1 MAAAASS
8 AGAAISSMITLMRKQ
23 SFRGDFVPLMDY
35 NQEDTSGANLE
46 WLNKPVVKYI
56 YRLTGLLSFITTCMN
71 TPKTFEYHP
80 SLQYVTYIIDI
91 ICVIILSIEAA
102 AKMKAR
108 GVLVGESAYLRDRW
122 NHFDAIMVL
131 CIYCSITLQTLE
143 LVGFV
148 NKSTY
153 FTIIRAPRPFILIKV
168 LKTFLKFELPKSQIK
183 SILQRSSSQIYN
195 VTMFFLFFM
204 SLYAILG
211 VQFFGSLTYHCV
223 RHATDINNVTKFDLM
238 IPDTYCSPTKD
249 GFHCPEHFICKKIE
263 IQRSLRGYNGFDELA
278 TSFFSVY
285 ESASQEGWV
294 FLMYRAI
301 DSLPSWRAFFYF
313 ITMIFFL
320 AWLVKNVF
328 IAVIIETFA
337 EIRVQFQQMWGARA
351 APSDIASTKIL
362 QRVDDNTLK
371 LVNIDENK
379 KAGVAPAI
387 FVKIIQ
393 SPIFT
398 TVVMVAVL
406 ANTIFTATIKHTHNE
421 AIDERNL
428 KIYHT
433 IETLFTIFFD
443 VETIFK
449 IFTIGFK
456 NYIRRSIFKFELML
470 AIGTTLHC
478 IPMLYRSAFLTYFQV
493 LRVARLLKS
502 SPLLETFLNKIF
514 GPGKKLGSLIL
525 FTMCLLLI
533 TSSIS
538 MQLFCFIS
546 NLKQFETFPRAYM
559 SIFRIA
565 MNDGWTEV
573 MYTTMNE
580 VYRFGIPILWL
591 TALFF
596 IFFHLITNSVSCC
609 MVPAFIS
616 MFQVLTQKGWVDVMH
631 YTMLYSI
638 QDVAPFVAI
647 YFIVYHLAINLIVLS
662 LFVAVILDNLELE
675 EDVKM
680 VKQLKTREASA
691 ETQQKLPW
699 RLRVFERFPDHPQMI
714 ELSRLPNDF
723 IIPKIRDSFMR
734 QFLDQDDIY
743 TIPLELS
750 TNLYSKKHPVRTL
763 HIPEHRPT
771 GESMKR
777 TAVSNIIRN
786 VSSQRLLSGD
796 ASQVHLASMG
806 DQKLSVYVQQNKI
819 RLDRKNSMRRSGF
832 RPKPV
837 HVVRENGD
845 ISALQGRIQ
854 DDYDIKVF
862 QYRKQQAELKRNQ
875 QEEDL
880 RENHPYFD
888 TPLFTISRESNFRK
902 FCQLVVE
909 ARYDINAKDRLGQDS
924 KISRYKQGHKFLG
937 LVTYLDWIMIIV
949 TIVSAVSMSFE
960 TPINRV
966 VDHPFLQIAEYI
978 FVICMSVELTLK
990 IFAHGLFFTPKA
1002 LVRDI
1007 SGAIEVAVF
1016 FVSLIFLCWLP
1027 RHVPANSV
1035 GQFLMLL
1042 RSTRPLRIIILVPD
1056 MRKVVYE
1063 VCRGFKEILLVSILL
1078 VVLMFIFAIY
1088 GIQIIGGQL
1097 ARCNDRT
1104 YYNEQ
1109 KACHGTFWRELF
1121 VSKMNV
1127 SGADPVMLVPRVWA
1141 NPHNFDF
1148 DYIGSA
1154 MLALFEVLSLEG
1166 WLEIR
1171 DIIMDRMGPQH
1182 AIFVHIFVFIGTLIG
1197 LTLFVGVVIANYSEN
1212 KGTALL
1218 TVDQRRWLD
1227 LKGRIKL
1234 AQPLRTPP
1242 RPENSKFRSYVFD
1255 ITQNKLFKKSSAV
1268 LVLLNCALLYKPW
1281 KVNEQIT
1288 QISALIS
1295 SLFTFLF
1302 LVEAVMKC
1310 IALGFVGY
1318 WQSRRNRFD
1327 LLVTILGIA
1336 WIILNVIS
1344 IGKTD
1349 LQEFSNT
1356 FGFTVIILR
1365 FFTIAGKHA
1374 TLKMLMLT
1382 IIVSFFK
1389 SFFIILGMFLLMLV
1403 YAFAG
1408 VILFGCVKF
1417 GPELGRHANFKTV
1430 PNAIVLLMRIV
1441 TGEDWNKI
1449 MHDCMVV
1456 PPRCTRGKSYW
1467 ESDCGNSTASILY
1480 FCSFYIIITYI
1491 VLNLLVAII
1500 MENFSL
1506 FYSNEED
1513 ALLSYTDIRHFQ
1525 TVWNM
1530 IDTARK
1536 GVIPARRVKFLLR
1549 LLRGRLEVDAE
1560 KLYRHMCYEIE
1571 KLNNGSDV
1579 TFHDVLNMLAYRSVD
1594 IRKSLQ
1600 FEELLAREELEY
1612 LIEEEVAK
1620 ITIRNW
1626 LNRCLK
1632 RIKAKDQTNVI
1643 KNLQRSNELAFFREA
1658 QAITTNESL
1667 KKTSTT
1673 DSAGSD
1679 ERRAKNVDDR
1689 QQQLQKEASTKKKLD
1704 RTITL
1709 PTPSI
1714 DTTNSHYR
1722 TQSGT
1727 RDLPTETKTSKRQG
1741 QPQQLQQNISL
1752 TLSTDES
1759 YPWRS
1764 WQTGHFSNGRKDI
1777 ESWWTSQFQ
1786 MSAQ

>member
-1 MAAAASS
+1 MAATASS

-23 SFRGDFVPLMDY
+23 SFRSDFVPLMDY
-35 NQEDTSGANLE
+35 SQEDSTGGNLE
-46 WLNKPVVKYI
+46 WTNKPFAKDLF
-56 YRLTGLLSFITTCMN
+56 RLTGLLSFISTCMN

-80 SLQYVTYIIDI
+80 SLQYATFIIDI
-91 ICVIILSIEAA
+91 TCAIILTIEAA
-102 AKMKAR
+102 TKMKTR
-108 GVLVGESAYLRDRW
+108 GVLVGDSSYLHDRW

-131 CIYCSITLQTLE
+131 NIYFSIILQAFE
-143 LVGFV
+143 LIGII
-148 NKSTY
+148 NKYSY

-168 LKTFLKFELPKSQIK
+168 LKTYLKFELPKSQIK

-195 VTMFFLFFM
+195 VTVFFLFFM

-211 VQFFGSLTYHCV
+211 VQFFGSLTFHCV
-223 RHATDINNVTKFDLM
+223 RTDTNPNNVTKSDLM

-249 GFHCPEHFICKKIE
+249 GFHCPKNFHCEKIE
-263 IQRSLRGYNGFDELA
+263 IQRNLRGYNGFDELA

-313 ITMIFFL
+313 ITLIFFL

-337 EIRVQFQQMWGARA
+337 EIRVQFQQMWGSRGAT
-351 APSDIASTKIL
+351 SDVEATKVL
-362 QRVDDNTLK
+362 QKTDDNTLR
-371 LVNIDENK
+371 LVNIDESK
-379 KAGVAPAI
+379 KKGVAPAI
-387 FVKIIQ
+387 FLKIAQ
-393 SPIFT
+393 SPVFT
-398 TVVMVAVL
+398 TILMVVVL
-406 ANTIFTATIKHTHNE
+406 ANTVFTATIKHTHNE
-421 AIDERNL
+421 EMDKRNL
-428 KIYHT
+428 KLYHK
-433 IETLFTIFFD
+433 IELLFTLIFD
-443 VETIFK
+443 LEALFK
-449 IFTIGFK
+449 IFAMGFK
-456 NYIRRSIFKFELML
+456 NYIRRSIFKFEFML
-470 AIGTTLHC
+470 AVGTTIHC
-478 IPMLYRSAFLTYFQV
+478 YPKLYRSAFTYFQV

-502 SPLLETFLNKIF
+502 SPLLEDFLNKIF

-538 MQLFCFIS
+538 MQLFCFIQG
-546 NLKQFETFPRAYM
+546 LKQFETFPRAFM
-559 SIFRIA
+559 
-565 MNDGWTEV
+565 
-573 MYTTMNE
+573 
-580 VYRFGIPILWL
+580 
-591 TALFF
+591 
-596 IFFHLITNSVSCC
+596 
-609 MVPAFIS
+609 S

-638 QDVAPFVAI
+638 QDLAPFVAI
-647 YFIVYHLAINLIVLS
+647 YFIVYHLAINL
-662 LFVAVILDNLELE
+662 
-675 EDVKM
+675 
-680 VKQLKTREASA
+680 LKTREASA

-714 ELSRLPNDF
+714 ELSRLPHEF
-723 IIPKIRDSFMR
+723 MIPKIRDSFMR
-734 QFLDQDDIY
+734 QFLNQDDIY
-743 TIPLELS
+743 TYPAELS
-750 TNLYSKKHPVRTL
+750 MNIYNKKHTVRTL
-763 HIPEHRPT
+763 HLPEYRPT
-771 GESMKR
+771 GETMKR
-777 TAVSNIIRN
+777 TAVTNIIRN
-786 VSSQRLLSGD
+786 ATNQRLLSGD
-796 ASQVHLASMG
+796 ASQVHLASIA
-806 DQKLSVYVQQNKI
+806 DNKLSIFAQQNKI
-819 RLDRKNSMRRSGF
+819 RLDRKNSMRRSGY

-837 HVVRENGD
+837 HVLRENGD
-845 ISALQGRIQ
+845 VGALHGRNQ

-888 TPLFTISRESNFRK
+888 TPLFAIARESNFRK
-902 FCQLVVE
+902 FCQLLVE
-909 ARYDINAKDRLGQDS
+909 ARYNVNAKDRLGQES
-924 KISRYKQGHKFLG
+924 KMSRYKQAHKFLG
-937 LVTYLDWIMIIV
+937 LVTYLDWIMIVV
-949 TIVSAVSMSFE
+949 TVFSAVSMSFE
-960 TPINRV
+960 TPSNRV
-966 VDHPFLQIAEYI
+966 VDKPFLQVAEYV
-978 FVICMSVELTLK
+978 FVIFMSVELTLK
-990 IFAHGLFFTPKA
+990 VFAHGLFFTPKA
-1002 LVRDI
+1002 LIRDI
-1007 SGAIEVAVF
+1007 GGATDVAVF
-1016 FVSLIFLCWLP
+1016 FVGLIFLCWLP
-1027 RHVPANSV
+1027 RNVPANSV
-1035 GQFLMLL
+1035 AQFLMLL
-1042 RSTRPLRIIILVPD
+1042 RSTRPLRIFILVPD

-1078 VVLMFIFAIY
+1078 VVLMFIFAIF
-1088 GIQIIGGQL
+1088 GVQIIGGRL
-1097 ARCNDRT
+1097 ARCNDRD
-1104 YYNEQ
+1104 YYNNRTL
-1109 KACHGTFWRELF
+1109 CHGTFMRELY

-1127 SGADPVMLVPRVWA
+1127 GGADPVMLVPRVWA
-1141 NPHNFDF
+1141 NPQNFNF

-1218 TVDQRRWLD
+1218 TVDQRRWMD

-1242 RPENSKFRSYVFD
+1242 RPENNKFRSYVFD
-1255 ITQNKLFKKSSAV
+1255 ITQTKLFKKSSAV
-1268 LVLLNCALLYKPW
+1268 LVLFNCALLYKPW
-1281 KVNEQIT
+1281 KANEKIT

-1310 IALGFVGY
+1310 IALGFAGY

-1327 LLVTILGIA
+1327 LLVTILGIG
-1336 WIILNVIS
+1336 WIVLNFIS
-1344 IGKTD
+1344 ISKVE

-1456 PPRCTRGKSYW
+1456 PPRCTRGGSYW

-1530 IDTARK
+1530 IDTGRK
-1536 GVIPARRVKFLLR
+1536 GIIPARRVKFLLR

-1560 KLYRHMCYEIE
+1560 KLYKHMCYEIE
-1571 KLNNGSDV
+1571 KLNNGNDV

-1620 ITIRNW
+1620 LTIRNW
-1626 LNRCLK
+1626 LNKCLK

-1658 QAITTNESL
+1658 QAITTSESL
-1667 KKTSTT
+1667 KKTI
-1673 DSAGSD
+1673 DHVGCED
-1679 ERRAKNVDDR
+1679 ERRTKTLDDR
-1689 QQQLQKEASTKKKLD
+1689 QQPTQKDVVKKKLD
-1704 RTITL
+1704 RTTTL
-1709 PTPSI
+1709 PTPSNEFNNLNYRAQAGI
-1714 DTTNSHYR
+1714 RDTTTESK
-1722 TQSGT
+1722 GAT
-1727 RDLPTETKTSKRQG
+1727 RRPVQ
-1741 QPQQLQQNISL
+1741 QPVQQNISL
-1752 TLSTDES
+1752 TLSSDES

-1764 WQTGHFSNGRKDI
+1764 WQTSNFNHGQKDV
-1777 ESWWTSQFQ
+1777 ESWWANQFQ
-1786 MSAQ
+1786 MSS

>member
-1 MAAAASS
+1 MAATASS

-23 SFRGDFVPLMDY
+23 SFRSDFVPLMDY
-35 NQEDTSGANLE
+35 SQEDSTGGNLE
-46 WLNKPVVKYI
+46 WTNKPFAKDLF
-56 YRLTGLLSFITTCMN
+56 RLTGLLSFISTCMN

-80 SLQYVTYIIDI
+80 SLQYATFIIDI
-91 ICVIILSIEAA
+91 TCAIILTIEAA
-102 AKMKAR
+102 TKMKTR
-108 GVLVGESAYLRDRW
+108 GVLVGDSSYLHDRW

-131 CIYCSITLQTLE
+131 NIYFSIILQAFE
-143 LVGFV
+143 LIGII
-148 NKSTY
+148 NKYSY

-168 LKTFLKFELPKSQIK
+168 LKTYLKFELPKSQIK

-195 VTMFFLFFM
+195 VTVFFLFFM

-211 VQFFGSLTYHCV
+211 VQFFGSLTFHCV
-223 RHATDINNVTKFDLM
+223 RTDTNPNNVTKSDLM

-249 GFHCPEHFICKKIE
+249 GFHCPKNFHCEKIE
-263 IQRSLRGYNGFDELA
+263 IQRNLRGYNGFDELA

-313 ITMIFFL
+313 ITLIFFL

-337 EIRVQFQQMWGARA
+337 EIRVQFQQMWGSRGAT
-351 APSDIASTKIL
+351 SDVEATKVL
-362 QRVDDNTLK
+362 QKTDDNTLR
-371 LVNIDENK
+371 LVNIDESK
-379 KAGVAPAI
+379 KKGVAPAI
-387 FVKIIQ
+387 FLKIAQ
-393 SPIFT
+393 SPVFT
-398 TVVMVAVL
+398 TILMVVVL
-406 ANTIFTATIKHTHNE
+406 ANTVFTATIKHTHNE
-421 AIDERNL
+421 EMDKRNL
-428 KIYHT
+428 KLYHK
-433 IETLFTIFFD
+433 IELLFTLIFD
-443 VETIFK
+443 LEALFK
-449 IFTIGFK
+449 IFAMGFK
-456 NYIRRSIFKFELML
+456 NYIRRSIFKFEFML
-470 AIGTTLHC
+470 AVGTTIHC
-478 IPMLYRSAFLTYFQV
+478 YPKLYRSAFTYFQV

-502 SPLLETFLNKIF
+502 SPLLEDFLNKIF

-538 MQLFCFIS
+538 MQLFCFIQG
-546 NLKQFETFPRAYM
+546 LKQFETFPRAFM
-559 SIFRIA
+559 SMFRIA

-573 MYTTMNE
+573 MYSVMDE
-580 VYRFGIPILWL
+580 VYEFGIFFLCL

-596 IFFHLITNSVSCC
+596 IFFHLLTNS
-609 MVPAFIS
+609 AFMS

-638 QDVAPFVAI
+638 QDLAPFVAI

-662 LFVAVILDNLELE
+662 LFVAVILDNLELD

-680 VKQLKTREASA
+680 IKQLKTREASA

-714 ELSRLPNDF
+714 ELSRLPHEF
-723 IIPKIRDSFMR
+723 MIPKIRDSFMR
-734 QFLDQDDIY
+734 QFLNQDDIY
-743 TIPLELS
+743 TYPAELS
-750 TNLYSKKHPVRTL
+750 MNIYNKKHTVRTL
-763 HIPEHRPT
+763 HLPEYRPT
-771 GESMKR
+771 GETMKR
-777 TAVSNIIRN
+777 TAVTNIIRN
-786 VSSQRLLSGD
+786 ATNQRLLSGD
-796 ASQVHLASMG
+796 ASQVHLASIA
-806 DQKLSVYVQQNKI
+806 DNKLSIFAQQNKI
-819 RLDRKNSMRRSGF
+819 RLDRKNSMRRSGY

-837 HVVRENGD
+837 HVLRENGD
-845 ISALQGRIQ
+845 VGALHGRNQ

-888 TPLFTISRESNFRK
+888 TPLFAIARESNFRK
-902 FCQLVVE
+902 FCQLLVE
-909 ARYDINAKDRLGQDS
+909 ARYNVNAKDRLGQES
-924 KISRYKQGHKFLG
+924 KMSRYKQAHKFLG
-937 LVTYLDWIMIIV
+937 LVTYLDWIMIVV
-949 TIVSAVSMSFE
+949 TVFSAVSMSFE
-960 TPINRV
+960 TPSNRV
-966 VDHPFLQIAEYI
+966 VDKPFLQVAEYV
-978 FVICMSVELTLK
+978 FVIFMSVELTLK
-990 IFAHGLFFTPKA
+990 VFAHGLFFTPKA
-1002 LVRDI
+1002 LIRDI
-1007 SGAIEVAVF
+1007 GGATDVAVF
-1016 FVSLIFLCWLP
+1016 FVGLIFLCWLP
-1027 RHVPANSV
+1027 RNVPANSV
-1035 GQFLMLL
+1035 AQFLMLL
-1042 RSTRPLRIIILVPD
+1042 RSTRPLRIFILVPD

-1078 VVLMFIFAIY
+1078 VVLMFIFAIF
-1088 GIQIIGGQL
+1088 GVQIIGGRL
-1097 ARCNDRT
+1097 ARCNDRD
-1104 YYNEQ
+1104 YYNNRTL
-1109 KACHGTFWRELF
+1109 CHGTFMRELY

-1127 SGADPVMLVPRVWA
+1127 GGADPVMLVPRVWA
-1141 NPHNFDF
+1141 NPQNFNF

-1218 TVDQRRWLD
+1218 TVDQRRWMD

-1242 RPENSKFRSYVFD
+1242 RPENNKFRSYVFD
-1255 ITQNKLFKKSSAV
+1255 ITQTKLFKKSSAV
-1268 LVLLNCALLYKPW
+1268 LVLFNCALLYKPW
-1281 KVNEQIT
+1281 KANEKIT

-1310 IALGFVGY
+1310 IALGFAGY

-1327 LLVTILGIA
+1327 LL
-1336 WIILNVIS
+1336 
-1344 IGKTD
+1344 
-1349 LQEFSNT
+1349 
-1356 FGFTVIILR
+1356 
-1365 FFTIAGKHA
+1365 A

-1456 PPRCTRGKSYW
+1456 PPRCTRGGSYW

-1530 IDTARK
+1530 IDTGRK
-1536 GVIPARRVKFLLR
+1536 GIIPARRVKFLLR

-1560 KLYRHMCYEIE
+1560 KLYKHMCYEIE
-1571 KLNNGSDV
+1571 KLNNGNDV

-1620 ITIRNW
+1620 LTIRNW
-1626 LNRCLK
+1626 LNKCLK

-1658 QAITTNESL
+1658 QAITTSESL
-1667 KKTSTT
+1667 KKTI
-1673 DSAGSD
+1673 DHVGCED
-1679 ERRAKNVDDR
+1679 ERRTKTLDDR
-1689 QQQLQKEASTKKKLD
+1689 QQPTQKDVVKKKLD
-1704 RTITL
+1704 RTTTL
-1709 PTPSI
+1709 PTPSNEFNNLNYRAQAGI
-1714 DTTNSHYR
+1714 RDTTTESK
-1722 TQSGT
+1722 GAT
-1727 RDLPTETKTSKRQG
+1727 RRPVQ
-1741 QPQQLQQNISL
+1741 QPVQQNISL
-1752 TLSTDES
+1752 TLSSDES

-1764 WQTGHFSNGRKDI
+1764 WQTSNFNHGQKDV
-1777 ESWWTSQFQ
+1777 ESWWANQFQ
-1786 MSAQ
+1786 MSS

>member
-1 MAAAASS
+1 MAATASS

-23 SFRGDFVPLMDY
+23 SFRNDFVPLMDY
-35 NQEDTSGANLE
+35 TQEDTSGDNLE
-46 WLNKPVVKYI
+46 WMNKPLVKYVF
-56 YRLTGLLSFITTCMN
+56 RLTGLLSFISTCLN

-80 SLQYVTYIIDI
+80 FLQYATFIIDI
-91 ICVIILSIEAA
+91 ICAIILTIEAA
-102 AKMKAR
+102 AKMKTR
-108 GVLVGESAYLRDRW
+108 GILAGDSAYLRDRW
-122 NHFDAIMVL
+122 NHFDAVMVL
-131 CIYCSITLQTLE
+131 CIYFSIILQTLE
-143 LVGFV
+143 LIGVV
-148 NKSTY
+148 NKYTY
-153 FTIIRAPRPFILIKV
+153 FTIIRSPRSFILIKV

-211 VQFFGSLTYHCV
+211 VQFFGSLTFHCV
-223 RHATDINNVTKFDLM
+223 RNGTNLNNVTKSDLM

-249 GFHCPEHFICKKIE
+249 GFHCPENFICEKIDVP
-263 IQRSLRGYNGFDELA
+263 RNLRGYNGFDELA

-337 EIRVQFQQMWGARA
+337 EIRVQFQQMWGSRG
-351 APSDIASTKIL
+351 APSDIEATKIL
-362 QRVDDNTLK
+362 QKDDDSTLK

-379 KAGVAPAI
+379 KKGVVPAI
-387 FVKIIQ
+387 CVKIAQ
-393 SPIFT
+393 SPVFT
-398 TVVMVAVL
+398 TIVMVVVL
-406 ANTIFTATIKHTHNE
+406 ANTIFTATIKHTHDE
-421 AIDERNL
+421 IIDKRNREL
-428 KIYHT
+428 YHK
-433 IETLFTIFFD
+433 IETLFTLFFD
-443 VETIFK
+443 LETVFK
-449 IFTIGFK
+449 IFSLGFN
-456 NYIRRSIFKFELML
+456 NYIRRSIFKFEFML
-470 AIGTTLHC
+470 AVGTTLHC
-478 IPMLYRSAFLTYFQV
+478 LPPFYRSAFTYFQV

-502 SPLLETFLNKIF
+502 SPLLEDFLNKIF

-538 MQLFCFIS
+538 MQLFCFIK

-559 SIFRIA
+559 CMFRIA

-573 MYTTMNE
+573 MYSAMDE
-580 VYRFGIPILWL
+580 VYEFGIFFLCL
-591 TALFF
+591 TAFFF
-596 IFFHLITNSVSCC
+596 IFFHLLTNS
-609 MVPAFIS
+609 AFIS

-680 VKQLKTREASA
+680 IKQLKTREASA

-714 ELSRLPNDF
+714 ELSRLPHDF
-723 IIPKIRDSFMR
+723 SIPKIRESFMR
-734 QFLDQDDIY
+734 QFLNQDDIY

-750 TNLYSKKHPVRTL
+750 MNIYSKKNAVRTL
-763 HIPEHRPT
+763 HLAEHRPT

-786 VSSQRLLSGD
+786 VNNQRLLSGD
-796 ASQVHLASMG
+796 ASQIHLASMG
-806 DQKLSVYVQQNKI
+806 DNKLSIYVQQNKM
-819 RLDRKNSMRRSGF
+819 RLHRKSSMRRSGY

-837 HVVRENGD
+837 HTIRENGD
-845 ISALQGRIQ
+845 ITALQGRIQ

-909 ARYDINAKDRLGQDS
+909 ARYNVNTKDRLGQES

-937 LVTYLDWIMIIV
+937 LVTYLDWIMILV
-949 TIVSAVSMSFE
+949 TILSAVSMSFE
-960 TPINRV
+960 TPANRV
-966 VDHPFLQIAEYI
+966 IDQPLLQIAEYV
-978 FVICMSVELTLK
+978 FVICMSVELTLR

-1002 LVRDI
+1002 LIRDF
-1007 SGAIEVAVF
+1007 SGVIDVSF
-1016 FVSLIFLCWLP
+1016 FFISLIFLCWLP
-1027 RHVPANSV
+1027 RYVPANSAA
-1035 GQFLMLL
+1035 QFLMLI
-1042 RSTRPLRIIILVPD
+1042 RATRPLRIIILVPD

-1088 GIQIIGGQL
+1088 GVQIIGGQL

-1104 YYNEQ
+1104 RYKQ
-1109 KACHGTFWRELF
+1109 QDLCHGTFWRELY

-1141 NPHNFDF
+1141 NPHNFNF

-1171 DIIMDRMGPQH
+1171 DIIMDRMGPEH
-1182 AIFVHIFVFIGTLIG
+1182 AIFVHIFVFIGTLVG

-1242 RPENSKFRSYVFD
+1242 RPENNKFRSYVFD

-1310 IALGFVGY
+1310 IALGIIGY

-1336 WIILNVIS
+1336 WIILNIIS
-1344 IGKTD
+1344 MGKSD

-1408 VILFGCVKF
+1408 VLLFGCVKF
-1417 GPELGRHANFKTV
+1417 GPELGRHANFRTV

-1456 PPRCTRGKSYW
+1456 PPRCTRGGSYW

-1530 IDTARK
+1530 IDTGRK

-1549 LLRGRLEVDAE
+1549 LLRGRLEVDSE
-1560 KLYRHMCYEIE
+1560 KLYKHMCYEIE
-1571 KLNNGSDV
+1571 KFNNGSDV

-1620 ITIRNW
+1620 LTIRNW

-1658 QAITTNESL
+1658 QAITTNEAL
-1667 KKTSTT
+1667 RKTATIESTG
-1673 DSAGSD
+1673 A
-1679 ERRAKNVDDR
+1679 DDR
-1689 QQQLQKEASTKKKLD
+1689 RFKNIDDRQQQQQQQLQKELPKKKLD

-1709 PTPSI
+1709 PTPSS
-1714 DTTNSHYR
+1714 DNSSYR
-1722 TQSGT
+1722 VQSITRDITGETKGT
-1727 RDLPTETKTSKRQG
+1727 RRPTQH
-1741 QPQQLQQNISL
+1741 QLQQNVSL
-1752 TLSTDES
+1752 SFSNEES

-1764 WQTGHFSNGRKDI
+1764 WPGTHITNARKDI
-1777 ESWWTSQFQ
+1777 ESWWTNQLQ
-1786 MSAQ
+1786 MSA

>member
-35 NQEDTSGANLE
+35 NQEDTSGGNLE
-46 WLNKPVVKYI
+46 WMNKPVVKYI
-56 YRLTGLLSFITTCMN
+56 YRLTGLLSFISTCMN
-71 TPKTFEYHP
+71 TPRTFEYHP
-80 SLQYVTYIIDI
+80 SLQYVTFIIDI
-91 ICVIILSIEAA
+91 VCIIILTIEAI
-102 AKMKAR
+102 AKIKSR
-108 GVLVGESAYLRDRW
+108 GFIVGDSAYLRDRW
-122 NHFDAIMVL
+122 NHFEAIMVL
-131 CIYCSITLQTLE
+131 CIYSSITLQTLE
-143 LVGFV
+143 LIGIV
-148 NKSTY
+148 NKYTY

-168 LKTFLKFELPKSQIK
+168 LKTYLKFELPKSQIK

-204 SLYAILG
+204 SLYGILG
-211 VQFFGSLTYHCV
+211 VQFFGALTFHCV
-223 RHATDINNVTKFDLM
+223 QNGTDINNVTKTNLM
-238 IPDTYCSPTKD
+238 IPDTYCSPTQD
-249 GFHCPEHFICKKIE
+249 GFQCPENYFCKKIE
-263 IQRSLRGYNGFDELA
+263 VPRHLRGYNGFDEIL
-278 TSFFSVY
+278 TSIFSVY
-285 ESASQEGWV
+285 ESSSQEGWV

-313 ITMIFFL
+313 ITLIFFL

-351 APSDIASTKIL
+351 APSDISSTKVL
-362 QRVDDNTLK
+362 QKADDSTLK

-379 KAGVAPAI
+379 KKGFAPA
-387 FVKIIQ
+387 FCTKMVQ
-393 SPIFT
+393 SSFFT
-398 TVVMVAVL
+398 TAVMIVVL
-406 ANTIFTATIKHTHNE
+406 ANTIFTASIKHTHNE
-421 AIDERNL
+421 MIDRRNRDIYHKIESIFTVFFDLETLL
-428 KIYHT
+428 KIFS
-433 IETLFTIFFD
+433 L
-443 VETIFK
+443 
-449 IFTIGFK
+449 GFK
-456 NYIRRSIFKFELML
+456 NYIDRSIFKFEFML
-470 AIGTTLHC
+470 AVGTTLHC
-478 IPMLYRSAFLTYFQV
+478 LPPFYRSAFTYFQV

-502 SPLLETFLNKIF
+502 SPLLEDFLNKIF

-525 FTMCLLLI
+525 FTMLLLLI

-538 MQLFCFIS
+538 MQLFCFLQ
-546 NLKQFETFPRAYM
+546 NLKQFETFPR
-559 SIFRIA
+559 
-565 MNDGWTEV
+565 
-573 MYTTMNE
+573 
-580 VYRFGIPILWL
+580 
-591 TALFF
+591 
-596 IFFHLITNSVSCC
+596 
-609 MVPAFIS
+609 AFIS

-631 YTMLYSI
+631 FTMLYSI

-699 RLRVFERFPDHPQMI
+699 RLRIFERFPDHPQMI
-714 ELSRLPNDF
+714 ELSRLPHEF

-743 TIPLELS
+743 SLPLELS
-750 TNLYSKKHPVRTL
+750 MNMYSRKHAVKTL

-777 TAVSNIIRN
+777 IAVSNIIRN
-786 VSSQRLLSGD
+786 VNGQRLLSGD
-796 ASQVHLASMG
+796 ASQVHLAG
-806 DQKLSVYVQQNKI
+806 IIDNKLSTYVQQNKI

-837 HVVRENGD
+837 HAARENGD
-845 ISALQGRIQ
+845 ISALQGRMQ

-862 QYRKQQAELKRNQ
+862 QYRQQQAELKRNQ

-888 TPLFTISRESNFRK
+888 TPLFAISRESNFRK

-909 ARYDINAKDRLGQDS
+909 ARYDVNAKDRHGQES
-924 KISRYKQGHKFLG
+924 KLSRYKQGHKFLG
-937 LVTYLDWIMIIV
+937 LLTYLDWIMIIV
-949 TIVSAVSMSFE
+949 TIISSVSMSFE
-960 TPINRV
+960 TPFNRV

-990 IFAHGLFFTPKA
+990 IFAHGFFFTPKA
-1002 LVRDI
+1002 LCRDVTG
-1007 SGAIEVAVF
+1007 SIEVAIFLVG
-1016 FVSLIFLCWLP
+1016 LIFLCWLP
-1027 RHVPANSV
+1027 RQVPASSFAQV
-1035 GQFLMLL
+1035 LMLL

-1078 VVLMFIFAIY
+1078 VMLIFIFAIY
-1088 GIQIIGGQL
+1088 GIQTVGGQL

-1104 YYNEQ
+1104 YYKE
-1109 KACHGTFWRELF
+1109 KKLCSGTFWRELF

-1127 SGADPVMLVPRVWA
+1127 TGADPAMLVPRVWA

-1171 DIIMDRMGPQH
+1171 DIIMDRMGAQH
-1182 AIFVHIFVFIGTLIG
+1182 TIFVHIFVFIGTLIG

-1234 AQPLRTPP
+1234 VQPLRTPP
-1242 RPENSKFRSYVFD
+1242 RPENNKFRSYVFD

-1281 KVNEQIT
+1281 KPNEGIT
-1288 QISALIS
+1288 QISAFIS
-1295 SLFTFLF
+1295 TIFTFLF

-1310 IALGFVGY
+1310 IALGIVGY

-1336 WIILNVIS
+1336 WIVMNFIS
-1344 IGKTD
+1344 MGKTD

-1365 FFTIAGKHA
+1365 FFTVAGKHA

-1389 SFFIILGMFLLMLV
+1389 SFFIILAMFLLMLV

-1408 VILFGCVKF
+1408 VTLFGCVKF
-1417 GPELGRHANFKTV
+1417 GPELGRHANFRTV

-1456 PPRCTRGKSYW
+1456 PPRCTRGASFW

-1513 ALLSYTDIRHFQ
+1513 ALLSYSDIRHFQ

-1530 IDTARK
+1530 IDTGRK
-1536 GVIPARRVKFLLR
+1536 GSIPARRVKFLLR

-1612 LIEEEVAK
+1612 FIEEEVAK

-1632 RIKAKDQTNVI
+1632 RIKTKDQTTVI

-1658 QAITTNESL
+1658 QAVTTTDSL

-1673 DSAGSD
+1673 GSAGSD
-1679 ERRAKNVDDR
+1679 ETRYKSSEDR
-1689 QQQLQKEASTKKKLD
+1689 HQPLQKEVSKKKLD
-1704 RTITL
+1704 RTATL
-1709 PTPSI
+1709 PAPSI
-1714 DTTNSHYR
+1714 DTNNSNYR
-1722 TQSGT
+1722 THSST
-1727 RDLPTETKTSKRQG
+1727 RDIPSETKGSKRHG
-1741 QPQQLQQNISL
+1741 QQPLHQNISL
-1752 TLSTDES
+1752 TLSSDES

-1764 WQTGHFSNGRKDI
+1764 WQTGHFTDGRKDI

-1786 MSAQ
+1786 MSAK

>member
-23 SFRGDFVPLMDY
+23 SFRNDFGPLMDY
-35 NQEDTSGANLE
+35 NQEDSTSSNLE
-46 WLNKPVVKYI
+46 WMNKPYIKNI
-56 YRLTGLLSFITTCMN
+56 YRLTGLLSFISTCMN

-80 SLQYVTYIIDI
+80 FLQYETFIIDI
-91 ICVIILSIEAA
+91 TCAAILTIEAIV
-102 AKMKAR
+102 KMKTR
-108 GVLVGESAYLRDRW
+108 GLLKNESSYLRDRW

-131 CIYCSITLQTLE
+131 NIYFSIILQAFE
-143 LVGFV
+143 LTSIV
-148 NKSTY
+148 NNYSY
-153 FTIIRAPRPFILIKV
+153 FTIIRSPRPFILVKV
-168 LKTFLKFELPKSQIK
+168 LKTFLKFELPNNQIK

-211 VQFFGSLTYHCV
+211 VQFFGSLTFHCV
-223 RHATDINNVTKFDLM
+223 RNDTDLNNVMKKDLM

-249 GFHCPEHFICKKIE
+249 GFHCPEHFVCKKID
-263 IQRSLRGYNGFDELA
+263 IQRNLRGYNGFDELA

-313 ITMIFFL
+313 ITLIFFL

-337 EIRVQFQQMWGARA
+337 EIRVQFQQMWGSRG
-351 APSDIASTKIL
+351 APSDIESTKIL
-362 QRVDDNTLK
+362 QKADDSTLK

-379 KAGVAPAI
+379 KKGVAPAI
-387 FVKIIQ
+387 CLKVVQ
-393 SPIFT
+393 SSAFT
-398 TVVMVAVL
+398 TMVMIVVL

-421 AIDERNL
+421 RVDRENRE
-428 KIYHT
+428 IYHK

-443 VETIFK
+443 LEALFK
-449 IFTIGFK
+449 IFSLGFK
-456 NYIRRSIFKFELML
+456 NYIRRSIFKFEFML
-470 AIGTTLHC
+470 ALGTTVHC
-478 IPMLYRSAFLTYFQV
+478 FTPFYRSAFTYFQV

-502 SPLLETFLNKIF
+502 SPLLEDFLNKIF

-538 MQLFCFIS
+538 MQLFCFIKG
-546 NLKQFETFPRAYM
+546 LKQFETFPRAYM
-559 SIFRIA
+559 SMFRIA

-573 MYTTMNE
+573 MYSVMDE
-580 VYRFGIPILWL
+580 VYEFGIFFLYL

-596 IFFHLITNSVSCC
+596 IFFHLLTNS
-609 MVPAFIS
+609 AFIS

-631 YTMLYSI
+631 YTMIHSL

-680 VKQLKTREASA
+680 IRQLKTREASA

-714 ELSRLPNDF
+714 VLSRLPHDF

-734 QFLDQDDIY
+734 QFLNQDDIY
-743 TIPLELS
+743 SYPLELS
-750 TNLYSKKHPVRTL
+750 MNIYSKKHTVKTL

-777 TAVSNIIRN
+777 TAVSNIIRSASN
-786 VSSQRLLSGD
+786 QRLLSGD

-806 DQKLSVYVQQNKI
+806 DNKISVFVQQNKI
-819 RLDRKNSMRRSGF
+819 RLDRKNSMRRSGY

-845 ISALQGRIQ
+845 IGGLQGRNQ

-909 ARYDINAKDRLGQDS
+909 ARYNLIPKDRLGQEP
-924 KISRYKQGHKFLG
+924 KISRYKQGNKFLG
-937 LVTYLDWIMIIV
+937 LVTYLDWIMILV
-949 TIVSAVSMSFE
+949 TILSAASMSFE

-966 VDHPFLQIAEYI
+966 VDRPLLQIAEYA

-1002 LVRDI
+1002 LIRDI
-1007 SGAIEVAVF
+1007 GGAIDVSVF
-1016 FVSLIFLCWLP
+1016 FVGLIYLCWLP
-1027 RHVPANSV
+1027 QNVPANSAA
-1035 GQFLMLL
+1035 QFLMLL
-1042 RSTRPLRIIILVPD
+1042 RSARPLRIFILVPD

-1088 GIQIIGGQL
+1088 GVQIIGGQL

-1104 YYNEQ
+1104 YYNDQ
-1109 KACHGTFWRELF
+1109 ALCQGTFWRELY

-1127 SGADPVMLVPRVWA
+1127 SGNDPVMLVPRVWA

-1171 DIIMDRMGPQH
+1171 DIIMDRMGPEH

-1218 TVDQRRWLD
+1218 TVDQRRWMD

-1242 RPENSKFRSYVFD
+1242 RPENSKFRSYIFD
-1255 ITQNKLFKKSSAV
+1255 ITQNRLFKKSSAV

-1281 KVNEQIT
+1281 KAKEKIT

-1302 LVEAVMKC
+1302 LVEAVMKS

-1327 LLVTILGIA
+1327 LLVTILGIG
-1336 WIILNVIS
+1336 WIVLNFIS
-1344 IGKTD
+1344 IGQSD

-1456 PPRCTRGKSYW
+1456 PPRCTRGGSYW

-1530 IDTARK
+1530 IDTGRK

-1560 KLYRHMCYEIE
+1560 KLYKHMCYEIE
-1571 KLNNGSDV
+1571 KLNNGNDV

-1620 ITIRNW
+1620 LTIRNW
-1626 LNRCLK
+1626 LNKCLK
-1632 RIKAKDQTNVI
+1632 RIKTKDQTNVI
-1643 KNLQRSNELAFFREA
+1643 KSLQRSNELAFFREA
-1658 QAITTNESL
+1658 QALTTSETL
-1667 KKTSTT
+1667 KKPADSTS
-1673 DSAGSD
+1673 GEE
-1679 ERRAKNVDDR
+1679 ERRLKSTEDR
-1689 QQQLQKEASTKKKLD
+1689 QQQQQQLQSQQTQKDVAKRKLD

-1709 PTPSI
+1709 PTPSN
-1714 DTTNSHYR
+1714 DNSNYR
-1722 TQSGT
+1722 TQAGT
-1727 RDLPTETKTSKRQG
+1727 RDTPVEPKGPKRQMH
-1741 QPQQLQQNISL
+1741 QQLQQNMSVN
-1752 TLSTDES
+1752 LSNDES
-1759 YPWRS
+1759 YPWRP
-1764 WQTGHFSNGRKDI
+1764 WQASSYNNGRKDV
-1777 ESWWTSQFQ
+1777 ESWWTNQFQ
-1786 MSAQ
+1786 MST

>member
-1 MAAAASS
+1 MAAAATS

-23 SFRGDFVPLMDY
+23 SFRSDFVPLMDY
-35 NQEDTSGANLE
+35 SQDDTSSENLE
-46 WLNKPVVKYI
+46 WMNKPVVKYVF
-56 YRLTGLLSFITTCMN
+56 RLTGLLSFISTCLN

-80 SLQYVTYIIDI
+80 FLQYTTFIIDI
-91 ICVIILSIEAA
+91 FCAIILTIEAV
-102 AKMKAR
+102 AKMKT
-108 GVLVGESAYLRDRW
+108 GGLLVGDSAYLRDRW
-122 NHFDAIMVL
+122 NHFDAVMVL
-131 CIYCSITLQTLE
+131 SIYFSIVLQTLE
-143 LVGFV
+143 LIYVV
-148 NKSTY
+148 NKYTY

-211 VQFFGSLTYHCV
+211 VQFFGALTFHCV
-223 RHATDINNVTKFDLM
+223 RNGTDLNNVTKSDLM

-249 GFHCPEHFICKKIE
+249 GFTCPDNFMCKKID
-263 IQRSLRGYNGFDELA
+263 IPRNLRGYNGFDELA

-337 EIRVQFQQMWGARA
+337 EIRVQFQQMWGSRG
-351 APSDIASTKIL
+351 APSDVEATKIL
-362 QRVDDNTLK
+362 EKAEDSTLK

-379 KAGVAPAI
+379 KNGVVPALCL
-387 FVKIIQ
+387 KIVQ
-393 SPIFT
+393 SPLFT
-398 TVVMVAVL
+398 TIVMVVVL

-421 AIDERNL
+421 ITDRRNRN
-428 KIYHT
+428 IYHKV
-433 IETLFTIFFD
+433 ETLFTIFFD
-443 VETIFK
+443 LETLFK
-449 IFTIGFK
+449 MFSLGFK
-456 NYIRRSIFKFELML
+456 NYIRRSIFKFEFML
-470 AIGTTLHC
+470 AVGTTIHC
-478 IPMLYRSAFLTYFQV
+478 IPLFYRSAFTYFQV

-502 SPLLETFLNKIF
+502 SPLLEDFLNKIF

-538 MQLFCFIS
+538 MQLFCFIK
-546 NLKQFETFPRAYM
+546 NLKQFETFPR
-559 SIFRIA
+559 
-565 MNDGWTEV
+565 
-573 MYTTMNE
+573 
-580 VYRFGIPILWL
+580 
-591 TALFF
+591 
-596 IFFHLITNSVSCC
+596 
-609 MVPAFIS
+609 
-616 MFQVLTQKGWVDVMH
+616 
-631 YTMLYSI
+631 
-638 QDVAPFVAI
+638 
-647 YFIVYHLAINLIVLS
+647 IVLS

-680 VKQLKTREASA
+680 IKQLKTREASA
-691 ETQQKLPW
+691 ETQQQLPW

-714 ELSRLPNDF
+714 ELSRLPHEF
-723 IIPKIRDSFMR
+723 SIPKIRDSFMR
-734 QFLDQDDIY
+734 QFLNQDDIY

-750 TNLYSKKHPVRTL
+750 MNMYSKRNAVRTL
-763 HIPEHRPT
+763 HTTEHRPT

-777 TAVSNIIRN
+777 TAVLNIIKN
-786 VSSQRLLSGD
+786 VNNQRLLSGD
-796 ASQVHLASMG
+796 ASQIHLASVG
-806 DQKLSVYVQQNKI
+806 DNKLSIYVQQNKI
-819 RLDRKNSMRRSGF
+819 RLHRKNSMRRSGYK
-832 RPKPV
+832 PKPV
-837 HVVRENGD
+837 HTIRENGD
-845 ISALQGRIQ
+845 INALQGRIQ

-862 QYRKQQAELKRNQ
+862 QYRQQQAELKRNQ

-888 TPLFTISRESNFRK
+888 TPLFAISRESNFRK

-909 ARYDINAKDRLGQDS
+909 ARYNVTPKDRLGQDA
-924 KISRYKQGHKFLG
+924 KINRYKEGHKFLD
-937 LVTYLDWIMIIV
+937 LVTYLEWIMITV
-949 TIVSAVSMSFE
+949 TILSAVSMSFE
-960 TPINRV
+960 TPSNRV
-966 VDHPFLQIAEYI
+966 IDQPLLQITEYI
-978 FVICMSVELTLK
+978 FVIFMSVELTLK
-990 IFAHGLFFTPKA
+990 VFANGLFFTPKA
-1002 LVRDI
+1002 LIRDF
-1007 SGAIEVAVF
+1007 SGILDVGF
-1016 FVSLIFLCWLP
+1016 FLISLIYLCWLP
-1027 RHVPANSV
+1027 RSVPANSAA
-1035 GQFLMLL
+1035 QFLMLL
-1042 RSTRPLRIIILVPD
+1042 RSARPLRIIILVPD

-1088 GIQIIGGQL
+1088 GVQIIGGQL

-1104 YYNEQ
+1104 YYKQ
-1109 KACHGTFWRELF
+1109 QGLCRGTFWRELY

-1127 SGADPVMLVPRVWA
+1127 TGADPVMLVPRVWA
-1141 NPHNFDF
+1141 NPHNFNF

-1171 DIIMDRMGPQH
+1171 DIIMDRMGPEH
-1182 AIFVHIFVFIGTLIG
+1182 AIFVHIFVFIGTLVG

-1218 TVDQRRWLD
+1218 TVDQRRWMD

-1242 RPENSKFRSYVFD
+1242 RPENNKFRSYVFD
-1255 ITQNKLFKKSSAV
+1255 ITQTKMFKKSSAV

-1281 KVNEQIT
+1281 KPKEKIT

-1295 SLFTFLF
+1295 SVFTFLF
-1302 LVEAVMKC
+1302 LVEATMKC
-1310 IALGFVGY
+1310 IALGVVGY

-1336 WIILNVIS
+1336 WIVLNIIS
-1344 IGKTD
+1344 MGQND

-1456 PPRCTRGKSYW
+1456 PPRCTRGGSYW

-1530 IDTARK
+1530 IDTGRK
-1536 GVIPARRVKFLLR
+1536 GLIPARRVKFLLR

-1560 KLYRHMCYEIE
+1560 KLYKHMCYEIE

-1620 ITIRNW
+1620 LTIRNW
-1626 LNRCLK
+1626 LNKCLK

-1643 KNLQRSNELAFFREA
+1643 KSLQRGNELAFFREA
-1658 QAITTNESL
+1658 QHAITTNEAL
-1667 KKTSTT
+1667 RKTATN
-1673 DSAGSD
+1673 DSSSI
-1679 ERRAKNVDDR
+1679 EDR
-1689 QQQLQKEASTKKKLD
+1689 QQLQQQQQQQQQTQSQKEIAKRKLD
-1704 RTITL
+1704 RTTTL
-1709 PTPSI
+1709 PTPSSDI
-1714 DTTNSHYR
+1714 SNPNYR
-1722 TQSGT
+1722 LQPGLREIPS
-1727 RDLPTETKTSKRQG
+1727 ETKGSKR
-1741 QPQQLQQNISL
+1741 PATHPQLQQNISL
-1752 TLSTDES
+1752 TFSTDDS
-1759 YPWRS
+1759 YSWRS
-1764 WQTGHFSNGRKDI
+1764 WEGAHHLNTRKDI
-1777 ESWWTSQFQ
+1777 ESWWANQLDTST
-1786 MSAQ
+1786 

>member
-23 SFRGDFVPLMDY
+23 SFRSDFVPLMDY
-35 NQEDTSGANLE
+35 NQEDSTGGNLE
-46 WLNKPVVKYI
+46 WTNKPLAKYLF
-56 YRLTGLLSFITTCMN
+56 RLTGLLSFISTCMN
-71 TPKTFEYHP
+71 TSKTFEYYP
-80 SLQYVTYIIDI
+80 FLQYTTFIIDI
-91 ICVIILSIEAA
+91 TCAIILTIEAA
-102 AKMKAR
+102 AKMKTR
-108 GVLVGESAYLRDRW
+108 GILIGDSSYLRDRW

-131 CIYCSITLQTLE
+131 NIYFSIIIQTFELIGIIPKYSYYTL
-143 LVGFV
+143 
-148 NKSTY
+148 
-153 FTIIRAPRPFILIKV
+153 IRSPRPFILIKV

-195 VTMFFLFFM
+195 VTVFFLFFM

-211 VQFFGSLTYHCV
+211 VQFFGSLTFHCV
-223 RHATDINNVTKFDLM
+223 RNGTNLNNVTKSDLM

-249 GFHCPEHFICKKIE
+249 GFHCPENFTCKKIE
-263 IQRSLRGYNGFDELA
+263 IQRNLRGYNGFDELA

-313 ITMIFFL
+313 ITLIFFL

-337 EIRVQFQQMWGARA
+337 EIRVQFQQMWGSRG
-351 APSDIASTKIL
+351 APSDIEATKVL
-362 QRVDDNTLK
+362 QKADDSTLK

-379 KAGVAPAI
+379 KKGVAPVI
-387 FVKIIQ
+387 FLKIAQ
-393 SPIFT
+393 SPLFT
-398 TVVMVAVL
+398 TIVMIVVL

-421 AIDERNL
+421 QHDKKNREL
-428 KIYHT
+428 YHK
-433 IETLFTIFFD
+433 IETLFTLFFD
-443 VETIFK
+443 LEALFK
-449 IFTIGFK
+449 IFSMGFK
-456 NYIRRSIFKFELML
+456 NYIRRSIFKFEFML
-470 AIGTTLHC
+470 AVGTTLHC
-478 IPMLYRSAFLTYFQV
+478 FPSFYRSGFTYFQV

-502 SPLLETFLNKIF
+502 SPLLEDFLNKIF

-538 MQLFCFIS
+538 MQLFCFIKG
-546 NLKQFETFPRAYM
+546 LKQFETFPRSFM
-559 SIFRIA
+559 SMFRIA

-573 MYTTMNE
+573 MYSAMDN
-580 VYRFGIPILWL
+580 VYEFGIFFLCL

-596 IFFHLITNSVSCC
+596 IFFHLLTNS
-609 MVPAFIS
+609 AFIS

-638 QDVAPFVAI
+638 QNVAPFVAI

-662 LFVAVILDNLELE
+662 LFVAVILDNLELD

-680 VKQLKTREASA
+680 IKQLKTREASA

-714 ELSRLPNDF
+714 ELSRLPHDF
-723 IIPKIRDSFMR
+723 MIPKIRDSFMR
-734 QFLDQDDIY
+734 QFLNQDDIY
-743 TIPLELS
+743 SYPPELS
-750 TNLYSKKHPVRTL
+750 MNVYNKKHTVKTL
-763 HIPEHRPT
+763 HTPEYRPT
-771 GESMKR
+771 GETMKR
-777 TAVSNIIRN
+777 TAVTNIIRN
-786 VSSQRLLSGD
+786 ASNQRLLSGD
-796 ASQVHLASMG
+796 ASQVHLASIA
-806 DQKLSVYVQQNKI
+806 DNKLSIFVQQNKI
-819 RLDRKNSMRRSGF
+819 RLDRKNSMRRSGY

-837 HVVRENGD
+837 HVIRENGD
-845 ISALQGRIQ
+845 IGALHGRNQ

-888 TPLFTISRESNFRK
+888 TPLFTIARESNFRK
-902 FCQLVVE
+902 FCQLLVE
-909 ARYDINAKDRLGQDS
+909 ARYNLNTKDRLGQES

-937 LVTYLDWIMIIV
+937 LVTYLDWIMILV
-949 TIVSAVSMSFE
+949 TILSAVSMSFE
-960 TPINRV
+960 TPNNRV
-966 VDHPFLQIAEYI
+966 VDRPSLQIAEYV
-978 FVICMSVELTLK
+978 FVIFMSVELTLK

-1002 LVRDI
+1002 LIRDI
-1007 SGAIEVAVF
+1007 GGAVDVAVF
-1016 FVSLIFLCWLP
+1016 FVGLIFLCWLP
-1027 RHVPANSV
+1027 RNVPANSV
-1035 GQFLMLL
+1035 AQFLMLL
-1042 RSTRPLRIIILVPD
+1042 RSTRPLRIFILVPD

-1088 GIQIIGGQL
+1088 GVQIIGGQL
-1097 ARCNDRT
+1097 ARCNDRK
-1104 YYNEQ
+1104 YYNDQ
-1109 KACHGTFWRELF
+1109 KLCHGTFWRELY

-1127 SGADPVMLVPRVWA
+1127 GEADPAMLVPRVWA
-1141 NPHNFDF
+1141 NPHNFNF

-1171 DIIMDRMGPQH
+1171 DIIMDRMGPEH

-1218 TVDQRRWLD
+1218 TVDQRRWMD

-1255 ITQNKLFKKSSAV
+1255 ITQNRLFKKSSAV

-1281 KVNEQIT
+1281 KANENIT

-1310 IALGFVGY
+1310 TALGFVGY

-1327 LLVTILGIA
+1327 LLVTILGIG
-1336 WIILNVIS
+1336 WIVLNFIS
-1344 IGKTD
+1344 MSKIE

-1456 PPRCTRGKSYW
+1456 PPRCTRGGSYW

-1530 IDTARK
+1530 IDTGRK
-1536 GVIPARRVKFLLR
+1536 GIIPARRVKFLLR

-1560 KLYRHMCYEIE
+1560 KLYKHMCYEIE
-1571 KLNNGSDV
+1571 KLNNGNDV

-1620 ITIRNW
+1620 LTIRNW
-1626 LNRCLK
+1626 LNKCLK

-1658 QAITTNESL
+1658 QAITTSESL
-1667 KKTSTT
+1667 KRTT
-1673 DSAGSD
+1673 DNVGHEE
-1679 ERRAKNVDDR
+1679 ERRVKSLDDR
-1689 QQQLQKEASTKKKLD
+1689 QQQIQKDVIKKKLD
-1704 RTITL
+1704 RTTTL
-1709 PTPSI
+1709 PTPSN
-1714 DTTNSHYR
+1714 DFNNSNYR
-1722 TQSGT
+1722 TQAGI
-1727 RDLPTETKTSKRQG
+1727 RDTSVEYKGARR
-1741 QPQQLQQNISL
+1741 PVTQQLQQNASL
-1752 TLSTDES
+1752 TLSSEES

-1764 WQTGHFSNGRKDI
+1764 WQTSNFNYGRKDV
-1777 ESWWTSQFQ
+1777 ESWWANQFQ
-1786 MSAQ
+1786 MST

>member
-23 SFRGDFVPLMDY
+23 SFRNDFGPLMDY
-35 NQEDTSGANLE
+35 NQEDSTSSNLE
-46 WLNKPVVKYI
+46 WMNKPYIKNI
-56 YRLTGLLSFITTCMN
+56 YRLTGLLSFISTCMN

-80 SLQYVTYIIDI
+80 FLQYETFIIDI
-91 ICVIILSIEAA
+91 TCAAILTIEAIV
-102 AKMKAR
+102 KMKTR
-108 GVLVGESAYLRDRW
+108 GLLKNESSYLRDRW

-131 CIYCSITLQTLE
+131 NIYFSIILQAFE
-143 LVGFV
+143 LTSIV
-148 NKSTY
+148 NNYSY
-153 FTIIRAPRPFILIKV
+153 FTIIRSPRPFILVKV
-168 LKTFLKFELPKSQIK
+168 LKTFLKFELPNNQIK

-211 VQFFGSLTYHCV
+211 VQFFGSLTFHCV
-223 RHATDINNVTKFDLM
+223 RNDTDLNNVMKKDLM

-249 GFHCPEHFICKKIE
+249 GFHCPEHFVCKKID
-263 IQRSLRGYNGFDELA
+263 IQRNLRGYNGFDELA

-313 ITMIFFL
+313 ITLIFFL

-337 EIRVQFQQMWGARA
+337 EIRVQFQQMWGSRG
-351 APSDIASTKIL
+351 APSDIESTKIL
-362 QRVDDNTLK
+362 QKADDSTLK

-379 KAGVAPAI
+379 KKGVAPAI
-387 FVKIIQ
+387 CLKVVQ
-393 SPIFT
+393 SSAFT
-398 TVVMVAVL
+398 TMVMIVVL

-421 AIDERNL
+421 RVDRENRE
-428 KIYHT
+428 IYHK

-443 VETIFK
+443 LEALFK
-449 IFTIGFK
+449 IFSLGFK
-456 NYIRRSIFKFELML
+456 NYIRRSIFKFEFML
-470 AIGTTLHC
+470 ALGTTVHC
-478 IPMLYRSAFLTYFQV
+478 FTPFYRSAFTYFQV

-502 SPLLETFLNKIF
+502 SPLLEDFLNKIF

-538 MQLFCFIS
+538 MQLFCFIKG
-546 NLKQFETFPRAYM
+546 LKQFETFPRAYM
-559 SIFRIA
+559 SMFRIA

-573 MYTTMNE
+573 MYSVMDE
-580 VYRFGIPILWL
+580 VYEFGIFFLYL

-596 IFFHLITNSVSCC
+596 IFFHLLTNS
-609 MVPAFIS
+609 AFIS

-631 YTMLYSI
+631 YTMIHSL

-680 VKQLKTREASA
+680 IRQLKTREASA

-714 ELSRLPNDF
+714 VLSRLPHDF

-734 QFLDQDDIY
+734 QFLNQDDIY
-743 TIPLELS
+743 SYPLELS
-750 TNLYSKKHPVRTL
+750 MNIYSKKHTVKTL

-777 TAVSNIIRN
+777 TAVSNIIRSASN
-786 VSSQRLLSGD
+786 QRLLSGD

-806 DQKLSVYVQQNKI
+806 DNKISVFVQQNKI
-819 RLDRKNSMRRSGF
+819 RLDRKNSMRRSGY

-845 ISALQGRIQ
+845 IGGLQGRNQ

-909 ARYDINAKDRLGQDS
+909 ARYNLIPKDRLGQEP
-924 KISRYKQGHKFLG
+924 KISRYKQGNKFLG
-937 LVTYLDWIMIIV
+937 LVTYLDWIMILV
-949 TIVSAVSMSFE
+949 TILSAASMSFE

-966 VDHPFLQIAEYI
+966 VDRPLLQIAEYA

-1002 LVRDI
+1002 LIRDI
-1007 SGAIEVAVF
+1007 GGAIDVSVF
-1016 FVSLIFLCWLP
+1016 FVGLIYLCWLP
-1027 RHVPANSV
+1027 QNVPANSAA
-1035 GQFLMLL
+1035 QFLMLL
-1042 RSTRPLRIIILVPD
+1042 RSARPLRIFILVPD

-1088 GIQIIGGQL
+1088 GVQIIGGQL

-1104 YYNEQ
+1104 YYNDQ
-1109 KACHGTFWRELF
+1109 ALCQGTFWRELY

-1127 SGADPVMLVPRVWA
+1127 SGNDPVMLVPRVWA

-1171 DIIMDRMGPQH
+1171 DIIMDRMGPEH

-1218 TVDQRRWLD
+1218 TVDQRRWMD

-1242 RPENSKFRSYVFD
+1242 RPENSKFRSYIFD
-1255 ITQNKLFKKSSAV
+1255 ITQNRLFKKSSAV

-1281 KVNEQIT
+1281 KAKEKIT

-1302 LVEAVMKC
+1302 LVEAVMKS

-1327 LLVTILGIA
+1327 LLVTILGIG
-1336 WIILNVIS
+1336 WIVLNFIS
-1344 IGKTD
+1344 IGQSD

-1456 PPRCTRGKSYW
+1456 PPRCTRGGSYW

-1530 IDTARK
+1530 IDTGRK

-1560 KLYRHMCYEIE
+1560 KLYKHMCYEIE
-1571 KLNNGSDV
+1571 KLNNGNDV

-1620 ITIRNW
+1620 LTIRNW
-1626 LNRCLK
+1626 LNKCLK
-1632 RIKAKDQTNVI
+1632 RIKTKDQTNVI
-1643 KNLQRSNELAFFREA
+1643 KSLQRSNELAFFLLCQIIKQLTDNKSIIIDSIQRGWKLL
-1658 QAITTNESL
+1658 AIILNYFIPSDHLKPYFLKYLHDNQNHDEKLVQLCLNHYEQTLKHGGRKTIPSKTEIDLITNNGE
-1667 KKTSTT
+1667 
-1673 DSAGSD
+1673 
-1679 ERRAKNVDDR
+1679 N
-1689 QQQLQKEASTKKKLD
+1689 
-1704 RTITL
+1704 
-1709 PTPSI
+1709 
-1714 DTTNSHYR
+1714 
-1722 TQSGT
+1722 
-1727 RDLPTETKTSKRQG
+1727 TEKRQIFLLPG
-1741 QPQQLQQNISL
+1741 GFPLTISI
-1752 TLSTDES
+1752 TSSMVKKCSSLSFLCK
-1759 YPWRS
+1759 RR
-1764 WQTGHFSNGRKDI
+1764 FSH
-1777 ESWWTSQFQ
+1777 E
-1786 MSAQ
+1786 

>member
-1 MAAAASS
+1 MAATASS

-23 SFRGDFVPLMDY
+23 SFRSDFVPLMDY
-35 NQEDTSGANLE
+35 SQEDSTGGNLE
-46 WLNKPVVKYI
+46 WTNKPFAKDLF
-56 YRLTGLLSFITTCMN
+56 RLTGLLSFISTCMN
-71 TPKTFEYHP
+71 TPRTFEYHP
-80 SLQYVTYIIDI
+80 SLQYATFIIDI
-91 ICVIILSIEAA
+91 TCAIILTIEAA
-102 AKMKAR
+102 TKMKTR
-108 GVLVGESAYLRDRW
+108 GILVGDSSYLHDRW
-122 NHFDAIMVL
+122 NHFDATMVL
-131 CIYCSITLQTLE
+131 NIYFSIILQTFE
-143 LVGFV
+143 LIGII
-148 NKSTY
+148 NKYSY

-168 LKTFLKFELPKSQIK
+168 LKTYLKFELPKSQIK

-195 VTMFFLFFM
+195 VTVFFLFFM

-211 VQFFGSLTYHCV
+211 VQFFGSLTFHCV
-223 RHATDINNVTKFDLM
+223 RNDTDPNNVTKSDLM

-249 GFHCPEHFICKKIE
+249 GFHCPKHFTCKKIE
-263 IQRSLRGYNGFDELA
+263 IQRNLRGYNGFDELA

-313 ITMIFFL
+313 ITLIFFL

-337 EIRVQFQQMWGARA
+337 EIRVQFQQMWGSRGAT
-351 APSDIASTKIL
+351 SDVEATKVL
-362 QRVDDNTLK
+362 QKADDSTLK
-371 LVNIDENK
+371 LVNIDESK
-379 KAGVAPAI
+379 KKGVAPAI
-387 FVKIIQ
+387 FLKIAQ
-393 SPIFT
+393 SPMFT
-398 TVVMVAVL
+398 TILMVVVL
-406 ANTIFTATIKHTHNE
+406 ANTVFTATIKHTHNE
-421 AIDERNL
+421 EIDKRNL
-428 KIYHT
+428 RLYHKI
-433 IETLFTIFFD
+433 ELLFTLVFD
-443 VETIFK
+443 LEALFK
-449 IFTIGFK
+449 IFAMGFK
-456 NYIRRSIFKFELML
+456 NYIRRSIFKFEFML
-470 AIGTTLHC
+470 AVGTTIHC
-478 IPMLYRSAFLTYFQV
+478 YPKLYRSAFTYFQV

-502 SPLLETFLNKIF
+502 SPLLEDFLNKIF

-538 MQLFCFIS
+538 MQLFCFIKG
-546 NLKQFETFPRAYM
+546 LKQFETFPRAFM
-559 SIFRIA
+559 
-565 MNDGWTEV
+565 
-573 MYTTMNE
+573 
-580 VYRFGIPILWL
+580 
-591 TALFF
+591 
-596 IFFHLITNSVSCC
+596 
-609 MVPAFIS
+609 S

-638 QDVAPFVAI
+638 QDLAPFVAI

-662 LFVAVILDNLELE
+662 LFVAVILDNLELD

-680 VKQLKTREASA
+680 IKQLKTREASA

-714 ELSRLPNDF
+714 ELSRLPHEF
-723 IIPKIRDSFMR
+723 MIPKIRDSFMR
-734 QFLDQDDIY
+734 QFLNQDDIY
-743 TIPLELS
+743 TYPAELLM
-750 TNLYSKKHPVRTL
+750 NIYNKKHAVRTL
-763 HIPEHRPT
+763 HLPEYRPT
-771 GESMKR
+771 GETMKR
-777 TAVSNIIRN
+777 TAVTNIIRN
-786 VSSQRLLSGD
+786 ATNQRLLSGD
-796 ASQVHLASMG
+796 ASQVHLASIA
-806 DQKLSVYVQQNKI
+806 DNKLSIFAQQNKI
-819 RLDRKNSMRRSGF
+819 RLDRKNSMRRSGY

-837 HVVRENGD
+837 HVLRENGD
-845 ISALQGRIQ
+845 VGALHGRNQ

-888 TPLFTISRESNFRK
+888 TPLFAIARESNFRK
-902 FCQLVVE
+902 FCQLLVE
-909 ARYDINAKDRLGQDS
+909 ARYNVNAKDRLGQDS
-924 KISRYKQGHKFLG
+924 KMSRYKQGHKFLG
-937 LVTYLDWIMIIV
+937 LVTYLDWIMIVV
-949 TIVSAVSMSFE
+949 TVFSAVSMSFE
-960 TPINRV
+960 TPSNRV
-966 VDHPFLQIAEYI
+966 VDKPFLQVAEYV
-978 FVICMSVELTLK
+978 FVIFMSVELTLK

-1002 LVRDI
+1002 LIRDI
-1007 SGAIEVAVF
+1007 GGATDVAVF
-1016 FVSLIFLCWLP
+1016 FVGLIFLCWLP
-1027 RHVPANSV
+1027 RNVPANSV
-1035 GQFLMLL
+1035 AQFLMLL
-1042 RSTRPLRIIILVPD
+1042 RSTRPLRIFILVPD

-1078 VVLMFIFAIY
+1078 VVLMFIFAIF
-1088 GIQIIGGQL
+1088 GVQIIGGRL
-1097 ARCNDRT
+1097 ARCNDRD
-1104 YYNEQ
+1104 YYNNRTL
-1109 KACHGTFWRELF
+1109 CHGTFMRELY

-1127 SGADPVMLVPRVWA
+1127 GGADPVMLVPRVWA
-1141 NPHNFDF
+1141 NPQNFNF

-1218 TVDQRRWLD
+1218 TVDQRRWMD

-1234 AQPLRTPP
+1234 VQPLRTPP
-1242 RPENSKFRSYVFD
+1242 RPENNKFRSYVFD
-1255 ITQNKLFKKSSAV
+1255 ITQTKLFKKSSAV
-1268 LVLLNCALLYKPW
+1268 LVLFNCALLYKPW
-1281 KVNEQIT
+1281 KAKERIT

-1310 IALGFVGY
+1310 IALGFAGY

-1327 LLVTILGIA
+1327 LLVTILGIG
-1336 WIILNVIS
+1336 WIVLNFIS
-1344 IGKTD
+1344 ISKAE

-1456 PPRCTRGKSYW
+1456 PPRCTRGGSYW

-1530 IDTARK
+1530 IDTGRK

-1560 KLYRHMCYEIE
+1560 KLYKHMCYEIE
-1571 KLNNGSDV
+1571 KLNNGNDV

-1620 ITIRNW
+1620 LTIRNW
-1626 LNRCLK
+1626 LNKCLK
-1632 RIKAKDQTNVI
+1632 RIKTKDQTNVI

-1658 QAITTNESL
+1658 QAITTSESL
-1667 KKTSTT
+1667 KKTI
-1673 DSAGSD
+1673 DNIGSDD
-1679 ERRAKNVDDR
+1679 ERRIKSLDDR
-1689 QQQLQKEASTKKKLD
+1689 QQPTQKDVAKKKLD

-1709 PTPSI
+1709 PTPSNEFS
-1714 DTTNSHYR
+1714 NSNYR
-1722 TQSGT
+1722 AQASVRDISTESKGAT
-1727 RDLPTETKTSKRQG
+1727 RRPVQ
-1741 QPQQLQQNISL
+1741 QPVQQNISL
-1752 TLSTDES
+1752 NLSSEES

-1764 WQTGHFSNGRKDI
+1764 WQTSNFNHEQKDVA
-1777 ESWWTSQFQ
+1777 SWWANQFQ
-1786 MSAQ
+1786 MSS

>member
-1 MAAAASS
+1 MAATASS

-23 SFRGDFVPLMDY
+23 SFRSDFVPLMDY
-35 NQEDTSGANLE
+35 SQEDSTGGNLE
-46 WLNKPVVKYI
+46 WTNKPFAKDLF
-56 YRLTGLLSFITTCMN
+56 RLTGLLSFISTCMN

-80 SLQYVTYIIDI
+80 SLQYATFIIDI
-91 ICVIILSIEAA
+91 TCAIILTIEAA
-102 AKMKAR
+102 TKMKTR
-108 GVLVGESAYLRDRW
+108 GVLVGDSSYLHDRW

-131 CIYCSITLQTLE
+131 NIYFSIILQAFE
-143 LVGFV
+143 LIGII
-148 NKSTY
+148 NKYSY

-168 LKTFLKFELPKSQIK
+168 LKTYLKFELPKSQIK

-195 VTMFFLFFM
+195 VTVFFLFFM

-211 VQFFGSLTYHCV
+211 VQFFGSLTFHCV
-223 RHATDINNVTKFDLM
+223 RTDTNPNNVTKSDLM

-249 GFHCPEHFICKKIE
+249 GFHCPKNFHCEKIE
-263 IQRSLRGYNGFDELA
+263 IQRNLRGYNGFDELA

-313 ITMIFFL
+313 ITLIFFL

-337 EIRVQFQQMWGARA
+337 EIRVQFQQMWGSRGAT
-351 APSDIASTKIL
+351 SDVEATKVL
-362 QRVDDNTLK
+362 QKTDDNTLR
-371 LVNIDENK
+371 LVNIDESK
-379 KAGVAPAI
+379 KKGVAPAI
-387 FVKIIQ
+387 FLKIAQ
-393 SPIFT
+393 SPVFT
-398 TVVMVAVL
+398 TILMVVVL
-406 ANTIFTATIKHTHNE
+406 ANTVFTATIKHTHNE
-421 AIDERNL
+421 EMDKRNL
-428 KIYHT
+428 KLYHK
-433 IETLFTIFFD
+433 IELLFTLIFD
-443 VETIFK
+443 LEALFK
-449 IFTIGFK
+449 IFAMGFK
-456 NYIRRSIFKFELML
+456 NYIRRSIFKFEFML
-470 AIGTTLHC
+470 AVGTTIHC
-478 IPMLYRSAFLTYFQV
+478 YPKLYRSAFTYFQV

-502 SPLLETFLNKIF
+502 SPLLEDFLNKIF

-538 MQLFCFIS
+538 MQLFCFIQG
-546 NLKQFETFPRAYM
+546 LKQFETFPRAFM
-559 SIFRIA
+559 SMFRIA

-573 MYTTMNE
+573 MYSVMDE
-580 VYRFGIPILWL
+580 VYEFGIFFLCL

-596 IFFHLITNSVSCC
+596 IFFHLLTNS
-609 MVPAFIS
+609 AFMS

-638 QDVAPFVAI
+638 QDLAPFVAI
-647 YFIVYHLAINLIVLS
+647 YFIVYHLAINL
-662 LFVAVILDNLELE
+662 
-675 EDVKM
+675 
-680 VKQLKTREASA
+680 LKTREASA

-714 ELSRLPNDF
+714 ELSRLPHEF
-723 IIPKIRDSFMR
+723 MIPKIRDSFMR
-734 QFLDQDDIY
+734 QFLNQDDIY
-743 TIPLELS
+743 TYPAELS
-750 TNLYSKKHPVRTL
+750 MNIYNKKHTVRTL
-763 HIPEHRPT
+763 HLPEYRPT
-771 GESMKR
+771 GETMKR
-777 TAVSNIIRN
+777 TAVTNIIRN
-786 VSSQRLLSGD
+786 ATNQRLLSGD
-796 ASQVHLASMG
+796 ASQVHLASIA
-806 DQKLSVYVQQNKI
+806 DNKLSIFAQQNKI
-819 RLDRKNSMRRSGF
+819 RLDRKNSMRRSGY

-837 HVVRENGD
+837 HVLRENGD
-845 ISALQGRIQ
+845 VGALHGRNQ

-888 TPLFTISRESNFRK
+888 TPLFAIARESNFRK
-902 FCQLVVE
+902 FCQLLVE
-909 ARYDINAKDRLGQDS
+909 ARYNVNAKDRLGQES
-924 KISRYKQGHKFLG
+924 KMSRYKQAHKFLG
-937 LVTYLDWIMIIV
+937 LVTYLDWIMIVV
-949 TIVSAVSMSFE
+949 TVFSAVSMSFE
-960 TPINRV
+960 TPSNRV
-966 VDHPFLQIAEYI
+966 VDKPFLQVAEYV
-978 FVICMSVELTLK
+978 FVIFMSVELTLK
-990 IFAHGLFFTPKA
+990 VFAHGLFFTPKA
-1002 LVRDI
+1002 LIRDI
-1007 SGAIEVAVF
+1007 GGATDVAVF
-1016 FVSLIFLCWLP
+1016 FVGLIFLCWLP
-1027 RHVPANSV
+1027 RNVPANSV
-1035 GQFLMLL
+1035 AQFLMLL
-1042 RSTRPLRIIILVPD
+1042 RSTRPLRIFILVPD

-1078 VVLMFIFAIY
+1078 VVLMFIFAIF
-1088 GIQIIGGQL
+1088 GVQIIGGRL
-1097 ARCNDRT
+1097 ARCNDRD
-1104 YYNEQ
+1104 YYNNRTL
-1109 KACHGTFWRELF
+1109 CHGTFMRELY

-1127 SGADPVMLVPRVWA
+1127 GGADPVMLVPRVWA
-1141 NPHNFDF
+1141 NPQNFNF

-1218 TVDQRRWLD
+1218 TVDQRRWMD

-1242 RPENSKFRSYVFD
+1242 RPENNKFRSYVFD
-1255 ITQNKLFKKSSAV
+1255 ITQTKLFKKSSAV
-1268 LVLLNCALLYKPW
+1268 LVLFNCALLYKPW
-1281 KVNEQIT
+1281 KANEKIT

-1310 IALGFVGY
+1310 IALGFAGY

-1327 LLVTILGIA
+1327 LLVTILGIG
-1336 WIILNVIS
+1336 WIVLNFIS
-1344 IGKTD
+1344 ISKVE

-1456 PPRCTRGKSYW
+1456 PPRCTRGGSYW

-1530 IDTARK
+1530 IDTGRK
-1536 GVIPARRVKFLLR
+1536 GIIPARRVKFLLR

-1560 KLYRHMCYEIE
+1560 KLYKHMCYEIE
-1571 KLNNGSDV
+1571 KLNNGNDV

-1620 ITIRNW
+1620 LTIRNW
-1626 LNRCLK
+1626 LNKCLK

-1658 QAITTNESL
+1658 QAITTSESL
-1667 KKTSTT
+1667 KKTI
-1673 DSAGSD
+1673 DHVGCED
-1679 ERRAKNVDDR
+1679 ERRTKTLDDR
-1689 QQQLQKEASTKKKLD
+1689 QQPTQKDVVKKKLD
-1704 RTITL
+1704 RTTTL
-1709 PTPSI
+1709 PTPSNEFNNLNYRAQAGI
-1714 DTTNSHYR
+1714 RDTTTESK
-1722 TQSGT
+1722 GAT
-1727 RDLPTETKTSKRQG
+1727 RRPVQ
-1741 QPQQLQQNISL
+1741 QPVQQNISL
-1752 TLSTDES
+1752 TLSSDES

-1764 WQTGHFSNGRKDI
+1764 WQTSNFNHGQKDV
-1777 ESWWTSQFQ
+1777 ESWWANQFQ
-1786 MSAQ
+1786 MSS

>member
-1 MAAAASS
+1 MAATASS

-23 SFRGDFVPLMDY
+23 SFRSDFVPLMDY
-35 NQEDTSGANLE
+35 SQEDSTGGNLE
-46 WLNKPVVKYI
+46 WTNKPFAKDLF
-56 YRLTGLLSFITTCMN
+56 RLTGLLSFISTCMN

-80 SLQYVTYIIDI
+80 SLQYATFIIDI
-91 ICVIILSIEAA
+91 TCAIILTIEAA
-102 AKMKAR
+102 TKMKTR
-108 GVLVGESAYLRDRW
+108 GVLVGDSSYLHDRW

-131 CIYCSITLQTLE
+131 NIYFSIILQAFE
-143 LVGFV
+143 LIGII
-148 NKSTY
+148 NKYSY

-168 LKTFLKFELPKSQIK
+168 LKTYLKFELPKSQIK

-195 VTMFFLFFM
+195 VTVFFLFFM

-211 VQFFGSLTYHCV
+211 VQFFGSLTFHCV
-223 RHATDINNVTKFDLM
+223 RTDTNPNNVTKSDLM

-249 GFHCPEHFICKKIE
+249 GFHCPKNFHCEKIE
-263 IQRSLRGYNGFDELA
+263 IQRNLRGYNGFDELA

-313 ITMIFFL
+313 ITLIFFL

-337 EIRVQFQQMWGARA
+337 EIRVQFQQMWGSRGAT
-351 APSDIASTKIL
+351 SDVEATKVL
-362 QRVDDNTLK
+362 QKTDDNTLR
-371 LVNIDENK
+371 LVNIDESK
-379 KAGVAPAI
+379 KKGVAPAI
-387 FVKIIQ
+387 FLKIAQ
-393 SPIFT
+393 SPVFT
-398 TVVMVAVL
+398 TILMVVVL
-406 ANTIFTATIKHTHNE
+406 ANTVFTATIKHTHNE
-421 AIDERNL
+421 EMDKRNL
-428 KIYHT
+428 KLYHK
-433 IETLFTIFFD
+433 IELLFTLIFD
-443 VETIFK
+443 LEALFK
-449 IFTIGFK
+449 IFAMGFK
-456 NYIRRSIFKFELML
+456 NYIRRSIFKFEFML
-470 AIGTTLHC
+470 AVGTTIHC
-478 IPMLYRSAFLTYFQV
+478 YPKLYRSAFTYFQV

-502 SPLLETFLNKIF
+502 SPLLEDFLNKIF

-538 MQLFCFIS
+538 MQLFCFIQG
-546 NLKQFETFPRAYM
+546 LKQFETFPRAFM
-559 SIFRIA
+559 
-565 MNDGWTEV
+565 
-573 MYTTMNE
+573 
-580 VYRFGIPILWL
+580 
-591 TALFF
+591 
-596 IFFHLITNSVSCC
+596 
-609 MVPAFIS
+609 S

-638 QDVAPFVAI
+638 QDLAPFVAI

-662 LFVAVILDNLELE
+662 LFVAVILDNLELD

-680 VKQLKTREASA
+680 IKQLKTREASA

-714 ELSRLPNDF
+714 ELSRLPHEF
-723 IIPKIRDSFMR
+723 MIPKIRDSFMR
-734 QFLDQDDIY
+734 QFLNQDDIY
-743 TIPLELS
+743 TYPAELS
-750 TNLYSKKHPVRTL
+750 MNIYNKKHTVRTL
-763 HIPEHRPT
+763 HLPEYRPT
-771 GESMKR
+771 GETMKR
-777 TAVSNIIRN
+777 TAVTNIIRN
-786 VSSQRLLSGD
+786 ATNQRLLSGD
-796 ASQVHLASMG
+796 ASQVHLASIA
-806 DQKLSVYVQQNKI
+806 DNKLSIFAQQNKI
-819 RLDRKNSMRRSGF
+819 RLDRKNSMRRSGY

-837 HVVRENGD
+837 HVLRENGD
-845 ISALQGRIQ
+845 VGALHGRNQ

-888 TPLFTISRESNFRK
+888 TPLFAIARESNFRK
-902 FCQLVVE
+902 FCQLLVE
-909 ARYDINAKDRLGQDS
+909 ARYNVNAKDRLGQES
-924 KISRYKQGHKFLG
+924 KMSRYKQAHKFLG
-937 LVTYLDWIMIIV
+937 LVTYLDWIMIVV
-949 TIVSAVSMSFE
+949 TVFSAVSMSFE
-960 TPINRV
+960 TPSNRV
-966 VDHPFLQIAEYI
+966 VDKPFLQVAEYV
-978 FVICMSVELTLK
+978 FVIFMSVELTLK
-990 IFAHGLFFTPKA
+990 VFAHGLFFTPKA
-1002 LVRDI
+1002 LIRDI
-1007 SGAIEVAVF
+1007 GGATDVAVF
-1016 FVSLIFLCWLP
+1016 FVGLIFLCWLP
-1027 RHVPANSV
+1027 RNVPANSV
-1035 GQFLMLL
+1035 AQFLMLL
-1042 RSTRPLRIIILVPD
+1042 RSTRPLRIFILVPD

-1078 VVLMFIFAIY
+1078 VVLMFIFAIF
-1088 GIQIIGGQL
+1088 GVQIIGGRL
-1097 ARCNDRT
+1097 ARCNDRD
-1104 YYNEQ
+1104 YYNNRTL
-1109 KACHGTFWRELF
+1109 CHGTFMRELY

-1127 SGADPVMLVPRVWA
+1127 GGADPVMLVPRVWA
-1141 NPHNFDF
+1141 NPQNFNF

-1218 TVDQRRWLD
+1218 TVDQRRWMD

-1242 RPENSKFRSYVFD
+1242 RPENNKFRSYVFD
-1255 ITQNKLFKKSSAV
+1255 ITQTKLFKKSSAV
-1268 LVLLNCALLYKPW
+1268 LVLFNCALLYKPW
-1281 KVNEQIT
+1281 KANEKIT

-1310 IALGFVGY
+1310 IALGFAGY

-1327 LLVTILGIA
+1327 LLVTILGIG
-1336 WIILNVIS
+1336 WIVLNFIS
-1344 IGKTD
+1344 ISKVE

-1456 PPRCTRGKSYW
+1456 PPRCTRGGSYW

-1530 IDTARK
+1530 IDTGRK
-1536 GVIPARRVKFLLR
+1536 GIIPARRVKFLLR

-1560 KLYRHMCYEIE
+1560 KLYKHMCYEIE
-1571 KLNNGSDV
+1571 KLNNGNDV

-1620 ITIRNW
+1620 LTIRNW
-1626 LNRCLK
+1626 LNKCLK

-1658 QAITTNESL
+1658 QAITTSESL
-1667 KKTSTT
+1667 KKTI
-1673 DSAGSD
+1673 DHVGCED
-1679 ERRAKNVDDR
+1679 ERRTKTLDDR
-1689 QQQLQKEASTKKKLD
+1689 QQPTQKDVVKKKLD
-1704 RTITL
+1704 RTTTL
-1709 PTPSI
+1709 PTPSNEFNNLNYRAQAGI
-1714 DTTNSHYR
+1714 RDTTTESK
-1722 TQSGT
+1722 GAT
-1727 RDLPTETKTSKRQG
+1727 RRPVQ
-1741 QPQQLQQNISL
+1741 QPVQQNISL
-1752 TLSTDES
+1752 TLSSDES

-1764 WQTGHFSNGRKDI
+1764 WQTSNFNHGQKDV
-1777 ESWWTSQFQ
+1777 ESWWANQFQ
-1786 MSAQ
+1786 MSS